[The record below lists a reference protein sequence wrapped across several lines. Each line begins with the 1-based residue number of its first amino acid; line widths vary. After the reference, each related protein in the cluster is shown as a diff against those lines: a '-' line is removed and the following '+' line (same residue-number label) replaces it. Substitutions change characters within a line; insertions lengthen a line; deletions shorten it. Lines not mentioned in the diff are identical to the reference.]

1 MEAFT
6 TAPGFARPRA
16 EAPILMEKRAAPD
29 KARPAPSASA
39 WRDARSLVYSNRF
52 RLAGGL
58 VLLTVGRVASMV
70 LPASSKFLVDEV
82 VGKGHGDKLGLVALA
97 IVGAALVQASTSLWL
112 AKSIGVAAQRE
123 IMKVRRGLHRHVTRL
138 PVRYFDSTR
147 TGVLISRIM
156 SDPDG
161 LRNLLGNGLI
171 QLVSSLMTAAFA
183 FVVLL
188 YLNWRLTAVTL
199 VLLGGFGGL
208 MTLAF
213 TRLRPIFRER
223 AELNAQLTG
232 SLAESLNGI
241 RVVKAYRAE
250 KREELAFARRIHGLF
265 RNVAREVTLSS
276 SVGAGAILIFSTIAS
291 LLFYLG
297 GRAILSGAMSLGDFV
312 MFVFFI
318 GLLIAPVVRLADSA
332 TQLGEA
338 FAGLDRLR
346 ELRAEASEDEADQ
359 ASRVPLPSILGDVE
373 LQDVSFE
380 YAPGAPVLKNVS
392 FRSRP
397 GSTTALVG
405 PSGAGKSTLI
415 GLIMAFHRPQQ
426 GRVLVDGI
434 DIASVRLQDYRSNL
448 GVVLQDN
455 FLFDGTIAENVA
467 YSRPRASRADIE
479 RAGRLAHCD
488 EIVARLAE
496 GYDTVVGERGVKL
509 SGGERQRVAIARAVL
524 ADPRILILDEA
535 TSSLDSESEAFIQ
548 DGLSALR
555 QGRTTFVIAH
565 RLSTVRSADEIL
577 VLEDGAVV
585 ERGTHDELLAREGR
599 YRQLYD
605 RQYRFESDRFMTLDG
620 AKSGSKDAQPPSPP
634 PPSDSPLDVLMNRVK
649 PGRL

>member
-1 MEAFT
+1 MQDS
-6 TAPGFARPRA
+6 APQAKSLRSVS
-16 EAPILMEKRAAPD
+16 K
-29 KARPAPSASA
+29 SA
-39 WRDARSLVYSNRF
+39 WRDARDLVFAHRG
-52 RLAGGL
+52 RL
-58 VLLTVGRVASMV
+58 LLGFTLISVGRVAALV
-70 LPASSKFLVDEV
+70 LPASSKFLIDEV
-82 VGKGHGDKLGLVALA
+82 VGKGRGDMLGLVALA
-97 IVGAALVQASTSLWL
+97 IVGAALVQAGTSLWL
-112 AKSIGVAAQRE
+112 SRAIGVAAQRE

-156 SDPDG
+156 TDPDG

-188 YLNWRLTAVTL
+188 YLNWRLTTLTL
-199 VLLGGFGGL
+199 VLLGGFGAL
-208 MTLAF
+208 MALAF
-213 TRLRPIFRER
+213 TRLRPLFRER

-250 KREELAFARRIHGLF
+250 KREELAFTRRIHRLF
-265 RNVAREVTLSS
+265 RNVAREITLSS
-276 SVGAGAILIFSTIAS
+276 LVGTGAILIFSTIAS

-318 GLLIAPVVRLADSA
+318 GLLIAPVVRLADSS
-332 TQLGEA
+332 TQLSEA

-346 ELRAEASEDEADQ
+346 ELRAVATEEDDGDL
-359 ASRVPLPSILGDVE
+359 SRLPLSNVTGEVE
-373 LQDVSFE
+373 FDGVSFE
-380 YAPGAPVLKNVS
+380 YAPGAPVLKEIS
-392 FRSRP
+392 FRVP
-397 GSTTALVG
+397 AGSTTALVG

-415 GLIMAFHRPQQ
+415 GLVMAFHRPQR
-426 GRVLVDGI
+426 GRVLVDGV
-434 DIASVRLQDYRSNL
+434 DLSTVRLQDYRAHL

-455 FLFDGTIAENVA
+455 FLFDGSIAENIA
-467 YSRPRASRADIE
+467 YSRPQASRAGIE
-479 RAGRLAHCD
+479 KAGAIAHCD

-496 GYDTVVGERGVKL
+496 GYDTLVGERGVKL

-548 DGLSALR
+548 DGLNALR
-555 QGRTTFVIAH
+555 RGRTTFVIAH
-565 RLSTVRSADEIL
+565 RLSTVRAADEIL
-577 VLEDGAVV
+577 VLEDGRIV
-585 ERGTHDELLAREGR
+585 ERGAHDTLLALGGR

-605 RQYRFESDRFMTLDG
+605 RQYRFENDRLSDTSDYGTG
-620 AKSGSKDAQPPSPP
+620 AEKAGPAEEGLGV
-634 PPSDSPLDVLMNRVK
+634 DSPLDVLMGRVK
-649 PGRL
+649 SGRL